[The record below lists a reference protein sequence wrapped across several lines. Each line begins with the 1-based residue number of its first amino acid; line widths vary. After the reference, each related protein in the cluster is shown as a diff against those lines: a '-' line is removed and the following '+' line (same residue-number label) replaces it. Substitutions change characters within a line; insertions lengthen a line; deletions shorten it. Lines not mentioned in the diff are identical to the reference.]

1 MEKLGLSFQNV
12 CALHK
17 KIDAMPD
24 RAGTWQTKSLSFRD
38 LPGEEFKI
46 WHRDPIEA
54 IKDLWKDPNL
64 SPHMAF
70 APSKVFTD
78 STKSNCSYS
87 EMWTGQWWHVLQ
99 VFVINAANMVLLT
112 TNHGFRA
119 M

>member
-12 CALHK
+12 RALNK

-38 LPGEEFKI
+38 LPGEEFRI

-54 IKDLWKDPNL
+54 IKGLWKDPNL

-70 APSKVFTD
+70 TPSKVFTD
-78 STKSNCSYS
+78 STKSNHSYS

-99 VFVINAANMVLLT
+99 VFVINAANNVLLT

-119 M
+119 T